1 MSDDEQLDSLAGIDD
16 SLIAHLTKNGY
27 ALTEYKIYFEGK
39 QEEGMRDIIGV
50 TALQTLLSW
59 HQQELERAVAKAYRK
74 GYQAGWST
82 GDSGGRT
89 TKREEVKAKREAW
102 ISKKMKEGQS

>member
-1 MSDDEQLDSLAGIDD
+1 MSDEEQLDKILDNVFGYLEVGEAGIHGTDEEHR
-16 SLIAHLTKNGY
+16 S
-27 ALTEYKIYFEGK
+27 ALK
-39 QEEGMRDIIGV
+39 Q
-50 TALQTLLSW
+50 ALLAW

-102 ISKKMKEGQS
+102 ISKKMKEGQA

>member
-1 MSDDEQLDSLAGIDD
+1 MNEEEQKEHIRMIFSASYYPFKNID
-16 SLIAHLTKNGY
+16 
-27 ALTEYKIYFEGK
+27 ALVNNLY
-39 QEEGMRDIIGV
+39 
-50 TALQTLLSW
+50 SW
-59 HQQELERAVAKAYRK
+59 KQQELERAVAEAYRK

-102 ISKKMKEGQS
+102 ISKKMKEKSNE